1 MTGTPFHVGAR
12 EARPAWPCLL
22 LLLVGLL
29 GGCRTAKIASVR
41 ESLAVAT
48 ARPMEPGRA
57 YIAVLPFEDA
67 RPNEVHQSGLNAIPV
82 LGLFTQGY
90 GDIHERPEA
99 TTSEVWFGH
108 FSQGSLA
115 SDIPNALANLLAASG
130 TAREAT
136 FIEGG
141 EDSGVD
147 LRRYDY
153 VVSGMLKSSRLE
165 DEFWDYGLNAFTI
178 VDASFIPHVLGL
190 PHARRSVSVT
200 FDVALH
206 EQATHRLL
214 WKATVTTPRR
224 AAIEGLYYGTEVAG
238 TNPYAGLIAESVKG
252 ALPQVDAKVRE
263 ALAAP

>member
-1 MTGTPFHVGAR
+1 MRGS
-12 EARPAWPCLL
+12 
-22 LLLVGLL
+22 
-29 GGCRTAKIASVR
+29 IAVP
-41 ESLAVAT
+41 T
-48 ARPMEPGRA
+48 ARPIAPGRA

-67 RPNEVHQSGLNAIPV
+67 RPAEVRQRGLNAIPV
-82 LGLFTQGY
+82 LGLFLQGY

-99 TTSEVWFGH
+99 TASEVWFGH
-108 FSQGSLA
+108 YTQGSLA
-115 SDIPNALANLLAASG
+115 ADIPHELANVLAAVG

-141 EDSGVD
+141 EGSGVD

-153 VVSGMLKSSRLE
+153 VVSGELRSSRLE

-178 VDASFIPHVLGL
+178 IDASFIPHALGL

-206 EQATHRLL
+206 EQTTRRLL

-224 AAIEGLYYGTEVAG
+224 AAIEGLYYGHEVAG
-238 TNPYAGLIAESVKG
+238 TNPYAGLVAESIRG
-252 ALPQVDAKVRE
+252 AIPQVDAKIRE